1 MCVCGG
7 GELFLLCLP
16 IHPCSAF
23 KTQFKSP
30 SGETALIPT
39 LSLHHGQIWL
49 QIHGLGP
56 FNEFSRSDHCF
67 LKFLEVTWF
76 LLQSL
81 IIRASAMWDAGNQ
94 LCSCEIFDLKQDSR
108 LLKGELCKLRIVQWA
123 GGPHCEPR
131 LGGSCCSSTPA
142 SFPPGPSHFPAS
154 AQLYLGDKKASSG
167 REGGTWESFSHL
179 FKETEKNPSWLP
191 WKHFPTCR

>member
-1 MCVCGG
+1 MNSSVSFIHPTPVP
-7 GELFLLCLP
+7 LHMFLLCVCVWRGKP
-16 IHPCSAF
+16 IHPCPAF

-30 SGETALIPT
+30 SVPLETALIPT

-56 FNEFSRSDHCF
+56 FNEFSRSDYCF

-94 LCSCEIFDLKQDSR
+94 LCSCETFDLKQDSR
-108 LLKGELCKLRIVQWA
+108 LLKGELCKLCIVQWA
-123 GGPHCEPR
+123 GGPHCELR
-131 LGGSCCSSTPA
+131 LGGNCCCNGIPG
-142 SFPPGPSHFPAS
+142 SFPPGPSHLPAS
-154 AQLYLGDKKASSG
+154 AQLRVQNRHS
-167 REGGTWESFSHL
+167 T
-179 FKETEKNPSWLP
+179 
-191 WKHFPTCR
+191 